1 MENVLKKIVEKK
13 KEKLLILKKKYTED
27 YLISEIKKINN
38 TQDFKKKLINN
49 LKKKTI
55 SIIAE
60 IKKASPSAGVIN
72 ENFNHTEIAKK
83 YYENGAT
90 CLSVLT
96 EEDFFKGS
104 LDHIKD
110 IKKIYEIPILCKDFF
125 IDTYQVLLAKNAGA
139 DCILIIL
146 SALEIDKAR
155 EIYEFAKKQGLSI
168 LIEVHTREEAE
179 LALTFKDAIIG
190 INNRNLKTL
199 KVSIDTTIDLY
210 NILKNHKNPLVCESG
225 IINKDDINFII
236 SKTGI
241 KNFLIGES
249 LLKSNSIEKK
259 LIELLK

>member
-1 MENVLKKIVEKK
+1 MENVLQKIIEKK

-27 YLISEIKKINN
+27 YLLSEIKKVNN
-38 TQDFKKKLINN
+38 DQDFKKKLINN
-49 LKKKTI
+49 FEKNAI

-60 IKKASPSAGVIN
+60 IKKSSPSAGLIN
-72 ENFNHTEIAKK
+72 KNFNHIEIAKK
-83 YYENGAT
+83 YYENGAA

-110 IKKIYEIPILCKDFF
+110 IKKIYKIPVLCKDFF

-146 SALEIDKAR
+146 SALEINKAK
-155 EIYEFAKKQGLSI
+155 EIYEFAKKHGLST
-168 LIEVHTREEAE
+168 LVEVHTLKEAE

-190 INNRNLKTL
+190 INNRDLKTL
-199 KVSIDTTIDLY
+199 KISLNTTIDLH

-225 IINKDDINFII
+225 IVNKDDINFVI

-241 KNFLIGES
+241 KSFLIGES

-259 LIELLK
+259 LAELLK

>member
-1 MENVLKKIVEKK
+1 M
-13 KEKLLILKKKYTED
+13 
-27 YLISEIKKINN
+27 
-38 TQDFKKKLINN
+38 N
-49 LKKKTI
+49 L
-55 SIIAE
+55 
-60 IKKASPSAGVIN
+60 
-72 ENFNHTEIAKK
+72 
-83 YYENGAT
+83 
-90 CLSVLT
+90 
-96 EEDFFKGS
+96 
-104 LDHIKD
+104 
-110 IKKIYEIPILCKDFF
+110 
-125 IDTYQVLLAKNAGA
+125 Q
-139 DCILIIL
+139 
-146 SALEIDKAR
+146 
-155 EIYEFAKKQGLSI
+155 KKQGLSI

-190 INNRNLKTL
+190 INNRDLKTL